1 MRLIWFFATCLVS
14 QSGFALSV
22 AIDVSGLERAEKDN
36 VMAFLSV
43 ERERKR
49 PELTEARLRYLHRRA
64 EGEIEQALVPFGFY
78 QPQVESRFELVEDQY
93 RLTYQITPGQ
103 RMTYHQIDVRIQG
116 EGERELRTSHDFP
129 IKAGDPVDHSQ
140 YEQSKQ
146 ALLDRALQLGYL
158 DARYNRQA
166 LRINLQDYQASLV
179 LDLTTGPLFRF
190 GPVTYQQDILDEA
203 FVRRYQ
209 PFSAGERFDQE
220 KLLALQAAL
229 LDSDYFS
236 NAEIR
241 TLRDQAVEGR
251 LPVEVVLTPRKPN
264 RYRTGIG
271 FTTDVGPRLTLDW
284 LRRRIGRQG
293 HRMQSELKLS
303 QPESS
308 LTTEYIIPKDNPREE
323 FISIGGGVEYH
334 DTDTRI
340 GTRYFVNIGDNKVLP
355 EGWRQTTRL
364 DFSYEDFEVAGVDE
378 TSMVLA
384 PSIAWS
390 RTKTDGRAFVLDGYR
405 VNYKLQGAVEPI
417 LSDTSFLQAY
427 SNDKVVFGLND
438 DWRVLTRLELGATL
452 AESAR
457 AVPASYRYYAGGD
470 SSVRGFQLEALG
482 PKDSAGQVVGGRYL
496 AVGSLEIE
504 RRIIGK
510 WSGAVFTDFGNAF
523 DPEYHNHVAYS
534 AGFGVRWQS
543 PVGPVQADLANAL
556 SKDSNSWRLHLVVGA
571 EF

>member
-1 MRLIWFFATCLVS
+1 MRLIGFFATFFFS
-14 QSGFALSV
+14 QFVFALDV
-22 AIDVSGLERAEKDN
+22 VIDITGLEQAEKEN
-36 VMAFLSV
+36 VLAFLSV
-43 ERERKR
+43 EQERKR
-49 PELTEARLRYLHRRA
+49 PELTEARLRYLHRKA
-64 EGEIEQALVPFGFY
+64 GDEIAQALVPFGLFE
-78 QPQVESRFELVEDQY
+78 PRIESLFESTDGKY
-93 RLTYQITPGQ
+93 RLTYQVKPGR
-103 RMTYHQIDVRIQG
+103 RMSYHQVDVRIRG
-116 EGERELRTSHDFP
+116 EGEQALRAAYDFP
-129 IKAGDPVDHSQ
+129 IKAGAPVDHGQ

-146 ALLDRALQLGYL
+146 ALLDQALQLGYL

-166 LRINLQDYQASLV
+166 LRINLQDYQATLV
-179 LDLTTGPLFRF
+179 LDLVTGPLFRF
-190 GPVTYQQDILDEA
+190 GPVTYRQDILDDT

-209 PFSAGERFDQE
+209 PFSTGERFDQE

-229 LDSDYFS
+229 LDSDYFA
-236 NAEIR
+236 NAEVR
-241 TLRDQAVEGR
+241 TLRNQAVDGR
-251 LPVEVVLTPRKPN
+251 LPVEVELTPRKPN

-271 FTTDVGPRLTLDW
+271 FSTDVGPRLTLDW
-284 LRRRIGRQG
+284 LRRRTGREG
-293 HRMQSELKLS
+293 HRMNSELKLS

-308 LTTEYIIPKDNPREE
+308 LTTEYIIPKDDPREE

-334 DTDTRI
+334 DTDTRV

-355 EGWRQTTRL
+355 EGWRQTARL

-378 TSMVLA
+378 SSMVLV

-390 RTKTDGRAFVLDGYR
+390 RTTTDGREFILDGYR

-427 SNDKVVFGLND
+427 SNDKMVFGLNE

-482 PKDSAGQVVGGRYL
+482 PRDNAGQVVGGRYL
-496 AVGSLEIE
+496 AVGSFEIE
-504 RRIIGK
+504 RRIVGK

-523 DPEYHNHVAYS
+523 DPDYHNHIAYS

-556 SKDSNSWRLHLVVGA
+556 SKDKNSWRLHLVVGA